1 MESVLL
7 SSSRLPRQEGGKT
20 DETYKRVVARATF
33 TEVAGFTNNED
44 PSFKPRLVRKDNR
57 GNVYILGRMEKFFVL
72 DSPSAAKPFTVR
84 KERACPGFSKGG
96 NDIIEVLK
104 AGAYWFI
111 FSREQKIQLFKD
123 NALVAELPVKF
134 KGLLAEDAS
143 RFVETDGVWMYFI
156 NDDDVLVK
164 GNIKQIIN
172 DPTGYKFEELGDEV
186 NSFLL
191 TPNGQL
197 GPVLKTGNKLHM
209 GLNADVIH
217 TLAGNE
223 DTTRMAC
230 IDGHYLISTHD
241 KHKRI
246 LSLYDKDLK
255 LCDTLEFTGD
265 WKEETYHH
273 IHLIKTGVVDKI
285 SVAIIGFCDIEIAA
299 VSVRKGK
306 ITLLSGPKK
315 IYDKTS
321 LLCLEIMETGYV
333 YVSLYATDLKE
344 DKSTVNP
351 VKLFKLTF
359 PNN

>member
-1 MESVLL
+1 MESALL
-7 SSSRLPRQEGGKT
+7 STSRPIRQVGAKN
-20 DETYKRVVARATF
+20 DETYKRVTARATF
-33 TEVAGFTNNED
+33 KQVGEFTNDED
-44 PSFKPRLVRKDNR
+44 PAFKPRLVRKDNR

-72 DSPSAAKPFTVR
+72 DSPSAAKPFRVR
-84 KERACPGFSKGG
+84 KERPCPGFSKGG

-104 AGAYWFI
+104 AGAYWFF

-123 NALVAELPVKF
+123 DTLVAELTVKF

-172 DPTGYKFEELGDEV
+172 DPNGYKFEELAEEV

-191 TPNGQL
+191 TPEGQL

-209 GLNADVIH
+209 ELQKEIKH
-217 TLAGNE
+217 SLAGSE

-255 LCDTLEFTGD
+255 LCDTLEFSGD
-265 WKEETYHH
+265 WKEESYHH

-306 ITLLSGPKK
+306 ITLLSGPTE
-315 IYDKTS
+315 IYAKTS

-359 PNN
+359 PSK